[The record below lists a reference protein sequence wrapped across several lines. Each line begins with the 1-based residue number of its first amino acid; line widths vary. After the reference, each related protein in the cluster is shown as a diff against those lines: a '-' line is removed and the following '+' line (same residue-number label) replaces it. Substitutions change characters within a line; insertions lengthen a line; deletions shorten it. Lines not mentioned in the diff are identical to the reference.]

1 MRGEEKAT
9 NDKGLLVSHA
19 EPPLAARNAYH
30 PQESVAAT
38 LQRSLK
44 GRSGSQGT
52 VTTPELDRRPCARR
66 GCQNSFRPR
75 RGGKPQRFCSPHC
88 RWLEWDAAYPRV
100 YARQPRRGRSA

>member
-1 MRGEEKAT
+1 MRGEEKVT
-9 NDKGLLVSHA
+9 SDKGFLVSQA
-19 EPPLAARNAYH
+19 EPPLAGRNGH
-30 PQESVAAT
+30 HRRECVPAT

-44 GRSGSQGT
+44 GRSDPQGT
-52 VTTPELDRRPCARR
+52 FTTPELDRRPCARR

-100 YARQPRRGRSA
+100 YARQPRRGQSA